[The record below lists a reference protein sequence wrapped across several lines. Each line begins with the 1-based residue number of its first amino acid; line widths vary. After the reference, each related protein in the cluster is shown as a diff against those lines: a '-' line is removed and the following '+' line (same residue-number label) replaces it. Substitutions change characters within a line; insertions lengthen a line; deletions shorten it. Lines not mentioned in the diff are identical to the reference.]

1 MRRRHKVGSPLLIG
15 AAVVILLCILSAVY
29 SGISGNSSPITRA
42 AGAVVRPFQRFG
54 TGVGHFFS
62 KGLDYFTEFDAL
74 KAENEQLKQQI
85 SDNAQ
90 LVRDAQ
96 IALEENNQLRSQLGQ
111 PENTR
116 TTTTVSAEVIARSPG
131 DWADTLTLDKGS
143 SSGVNKDDLVTTVD
157 GMLGFVSEVTDNTC
171 EVTSIT
177 DPKMQCGALVTR
189 TRETAIAEGD
199 YNLMTRGALRLSYL
213 REDSKVVVGDTV
225 ETSGR
230 GGVFPKGI
238 LIGTVESVQP
248 EESGLSYYAVIKPFV
263 SVDSVSS
270 VSIITEY
277 TDTAEE
283 AMQREHISI
292 PKLIAYVLF
301 SVIIFAL
308 QTGTF
313 GGMRIFGSAVDL
325 LPALVTAAA
334 LLGGP
339 AEAAVVGLTVGICYD
354 LSFTGV
360 DGLYP
365 LFFLLFGYAA
375 GKLCQRLLTRNYISM
390 LILTA
395 FECVLL
401 GLLRYLFSLMHAGA
415 SFLIVLRQLAVGTVL
430 TCLFCFIVYLPLRRL
445 SGKSRKRSR

>member
-131 DWADTLTLDKGS
+131 DWADTLTLD
-143 SSGVNKDDLVTTVD
+143 DLVTTVD

-277 TDTAEE
+277 TDTAE
-283 AMQREHISI
+283 
-292 PKLIAYVLF
+292 
-301 SVIIFAL
+301 
-308 QTGTF
+308 
-313 GGMRIFGSAVDL
+313 
-325 LPALVTAAA
+325 
-334 LLGGP
+334 
-339 AEAAVVGLTVGICYD
+339 
-354 LSFTGV
+354 
-360 DGLYP
+360 
-365 LFFLLFGYAA
+365 
-375 GKLCQRLLTRNYISM
+375 
-390 LILTA
+390 
-395 FECVLL
+395 
-401 GLLRYLFSLMHAGA
+401 
-415 SFLIVLRQLAVGTVL
+415 
-430 TCLFCFIVYLPLRRL
+430 
-445 SGKSRKRSR
+445 

>member
-54 TGVGHFFS
+54 TGVGHFFN

-157 GMLGFVSEVTDNTC
+157 GMLGFV
-171 EVTSIT
+171 IT

-277 TDTAEE
+277 TDTAE
-283 AMQREHISI
+283 
-292 PKLIAYVLF
+292 
-301 SVIIFAL
+301 
-308 QTGTF
+308 
-313 GGMRIFGSAVDL
+313 
-325 LPALVTAAA
+325 
-334 LLGGP
+334 
-339 AEAAVVGLTVGICYD
+339 
-354 LSFTGV
+354 
-360 DGLYP
+360 
-365 LFFLLFGYAA
+365 
-375 GKLCQRLLTRNYISM
+375 
-390 LILTA
+390 
-395 FECVLL
+395 
-401 GLLRYLFSLMHAGA
+401 
-415 SFLIVLRQLAVGTVL
+415 
-430 TCLFCFIVYLPLRRL
+430 
-445 SGKSRKRSR
+445 